1 MLDRRWKQLEDAMRS
16 VARRPTRF
24 RPVLA
29 AALLIAPALIPSHAG
44 AGASVGV
51 CNITLRFTF
60 SGVISNQAPPRS
72 YTMTGSG
79 TCQTSAGLGK
89 TIAFGQTGGTAT
101 TAHCV
106 PLIMSGSYSVNFF
119 PDPAPASSN
128 GEFNFIGTASG
139 GEARMNGSNPT
150 FVGVAALAGGGLI
163 GCGGSDVLTF
173 TTVLVFADP

>member
-1 MLDRRWKQLEDAMRS
+1 MRS
-16 VARRPTRF
+16 IARDSARVRGVLVAAF
-24 RPVLA
+24 
-29 AALLIAPALIPSHAG
+29 LIAQAMILPRANAG
-44 AGASVGV
+44 AAVGV

-60 SGVISNQAPPRS
+60 SGVISNQSPPRS
-72 YTMTGSG
+72 YAMTGSG

-101 TAHCV
+101 IAHCV
-106 PLIMSGSYSVNFF
+106 PLIMSGFYSVNFF

-139 GEARMNGSNPT
+139 GVARMNGSNPT
-150 FVGVAALAGGGLI
+150 FVGVAAMAGGGLI
-163 GCGGSDVLTF
+163 GCGGSNVLTF